1 MDAPTL
7 VLRPALMGDSAPFPL
22 GNLWEAQAPD
32 GRPLPE
38 LTTPQA
44 QSLAAREGWQVTVE
58 Q

>member
-7 VLRPALMGDSAPFPL
+7 ILRPATMSDGSLFPRL
-22 GNLWEAQAPD
+22 NLWEAFAPD
-32 GRPLPE
+32 GRALPE

-44 QSLAAREGWQVTVE
+44 QSLAAREGWQILVE